1 MDADDRQLVLAARGG
16 DRAAFTKLVD
26 RFRGRVYALAVSIM
40 NDHAGALELARDTF
54 VRAHRDLRTL
64 DAPERFPGWI
74 ARLTY
79 RVGRE
84 KRHARLEDSDAE
96 ETLERSGGVP
106 IEPSAPGGERK
117 LMTVATPFEAGEAEV
132 ALLEALLAA
141 LPQRARVAIDLRFR
155 EGLTYSEIAETLELS
170 PEKLAPLIA
179 RGTRKLRRKLVPFLR
194 RGVKPGEAKPPGPEC
209 EALEPLLAGLLDG
222 ELGAPEKARVEAHL
236 RGCARCAEIRDDL
249 AKLGGLL
256 CKQFARRDQSIVT
269 GNVLRMLEGEVT
281 EAVIRLEGAGAP
293 PVSRERSEAA
303 TEPGRALPRRP
314 SGARV
319 ALDDPAR
326 LVGSTLGG
334 CRIDGEVARGGMG
347 TVYRALQLSLQRP
360 VALKVLAR
368 KFAIDETF
376 VRRFVREAKASATIE
391 HPNVIKVYDAGE
403 ERGETFFAMEL
414 VDGDDAETLVL
425 RDGPFAPR
433 RAAEIVLQATRGLEA
448 AHARGV
454 VHRDVKP
461 ANLLVVRATGAV
473 KVADLGLAKLSDAQ
487 AGEGHLTL
495 RKVVM
500 GSPNYMP
507 PEQARDAR
515 DTDARSDVYS
525 LGATLYHLA
534 TGERPYGSGTA
545 VEIVA
550 RVVDPAPL
558 PIPEKTARGTPM
570 DPAIGAIIARACA
583 KDRAKRYP
591 TATALREDLEALL
604 ERWGSAPAPRETG
617 ERRSQRIAGSA
628 GGAREARA
636 GKASALR
643 KAVPRRGS
651 DEGSVQPPLG
661 ARAARLAVPGV
672 AFVLLVGAA
681 WVLLR
686 RPHEGPTGGAE
697 TASTGSEAV
706 SLPEGGRPVTRTPG
720 PAVAPVPSRVTSS
733 PADRMAYEELV
744 RDADRLDK
752 LERPGDAAALFEG
765 FLGDHPAGPEADGA
779 RRELAGLRDRIA
791 RRVQAD
797 LERADALAARNDFE
811 GAEDVLTAIDVYGDD
826 AARTRAHGALEAVRA
841 RARAQPP
848 EKSLP
853 PRPED
858 PPVSPP
864 PPPVEPKDDPLLK
877 KEVDL
882 AKVLAGK
889 VEQIPGGRTR
899 LSYDWSGAGQLA
911 DWPVLPREPGWLLES
926 LESLPVVPAPYPY
939 DRAHPW
945 TLVKG
950 SLYDQ
955 GFERHATRAVF
966 AGEPLKIEV
975 LAKLFAGKSLVVT
988 FGSARHPFV
997 VAVALSAPEGSF
1009 PPRPARTREQQ
1020 DTLGR
1025 LLKKWRAAFPRP
1037 SIVVARELDEAFDWE
1052 PTAPL
1057 DAFHADPKGTH
1068 LTIEARRSD
1077 DGDSLL
1083 VTVDTQQKK
1092 VALGKNALAAGPVGI
1107 ESFGRPIL
1115 VESVAIEGTV
1125 DPAWVKTL
1133 GK

>member
-1 MDADDRQLVLAARGG
+1 LDADDRQLVLAARGG

-26 RFRGRVYALAVSIM
+26 RYRGRVFALAMSIM
-40 NDHAGALELARDTF
+40 NDHTGALELARDTF

-64 DAPERFPGWI
+64 ESPERFPGWI

-84 KRHARLEDSDAE
+84 KRHARLENSETEDA
-96 ETLERSGGVP
+96 LERSGGVP
-106 IEPSAPGGERK
+106 IEPAAPGGGDRK

-132 ALLEALLAA
+132 ALLDALLAA
-141 LPQRARVAIDLRFR
+141 LPERARVAIDLRFR

-170 PEKLAPLIA
+170 PEKVAPLIA
-179 RGTRKLRRKLVPFLR
+179 RGTRKLRRKLLPFLR
-194 RGVKPGEAKPPGPEC
+194 RGAKPGEAKSPGPEC
-209 EALEPLLAGLLDG
+209 EALEPLIAALLDG
-222 ELGAPEKARVEAHL
+222 ELGAADKARIEAHH
-236 RGCARCAEIRDDL
+236 RSCARCAEVKDDL
-249 AKLGGLL
+249 AKLGGFL
-256 CKQFARRDQSIVT
+256 CKHFARRDQSIVT
-269 GNVLRMLEGEVT
+269 GNVLRMLEDEVT
-281 EAVIRLEGAGAP
+281 EAVIRHENSVP
-293 PVSRERSEAA
+293 SERSEAV
-303 TEPGRALPRRP
+303 TEPGRTPSRRP
-314 SGARV
+314 SGTRL

-326 LVGSTLGG
+326 LVGSILGG

-414 VDGDDAETLVL
+414 VEGDDAETLVL

-448 AHARGV
+448 AHARGI

-473 KVADLGLAKLSDAQ
+473 KVADLGLAKLSDTQ
-487 AGEGHLTL
+487 GGEGHLTL

-558 PIPEKTARGTPM
+558 PIPERTASGTAL

-591 TATALREDLEALL
+591 TATALREDLEAYLAL
-604 ERWGSAPAPRETG
+604 REVG
-617 ERRSQRIAGSA
+617 ERRSQRLAGST
-628 GGAREARA
+628 GGARDARA
-636 GKASALR
+636 GKASATR
-643 KAVPRRGS
+643 KVVSRRVS
-651 DEGSVQPPLG
+651 EEGPIPVPLG
-661 ARAARLAVPGV
+661 ARAKKLAVPGV
-672 AFVLLVGAA
+672 ALVLMVGAA
-681 WVLLR
+681 VVLLR
-686 RPHEGPTGGAE
+686 RPHDVPPGGNE
-697 TASTGSEAV
+697 TASTGSETV
-706 SLPEGGRPVTRTPG
+706 SLPEVRGPVAHTQTPT
-720 PAVAPVPSRVTSS
+720 VAPVPSRVIAA
-733 PADRMAYEELV
+733 PADRSVYEALIRE
-744 RDADRLDK
+744 ADRLNK
-752 LERPGDAAALFEG
+752 LDRPGDAAALFEG
-765 FLGDHPAGPEADGA
+765 FLVEHSDGPDAESA
-779 RRELAGLRDRIA
+779 RRELAGLRDTIA
-791 RRVQAD
+791 KRVQAD
-797 LERADALAARNDFE
+797 LDRADALAARNDFE
-811 GAEDVLTAIDVYGDD
+811 GAEDVLTGIDLYGDD
-826 AARTRAHGALEAVRA
+826 AARARAHPALEALRA
-841 RARAQPP
+841 RARAQPQ
-848 EKSLP
+848 EKQSP
-853 PRPED
+853 KPED
-858 PPVSPP
+858 PSVS
-864 PPPVEPKDDPLLK
+864 PPVEPGRDDVRKD
-877 KEVDL
+877 VDL

-889 VEQIPGGRTR
+889 VESIPGGRTR
-899 LSYDWSGAGQLA
+899 LAYDWSDAAQLA
-911 DWPVLPREPGWLLES
+911 DWPVLPREPAWLVES
-926 LESLPVVPAPYPY
+926 LETIPIVAAPYPY
-939 DRAHPW
+939 DRARPW

-975 LAKLFAGKSLVVT
+975 LAKLFGGKNLVVT

-997 VAVALSAPEGSF
+997 VAIALAPPEGSVASK
-1009 PPRPARTREQQ
+1009 PARTREQQ
-1020 DTLGR
+1020 DTVAR

-1057 DAFHADPKGTH
+1057 EAFHADPKGTH

-1077 DGDSLL
+1077 DGDSLV
-1083 VTVDTQQKK
+1083 VTVDSQQKK

-1115 VESVAIEGTV
+1115 VESVAIEGTI
-1125 DPAWVKTL
+1125 DPAWLKTL